1 MSTGSITSELG
12 VTRGDLLPKGGDQ
25 PDRTQI
31 PIDSKLR
38 FLETSTGTPLLHVA
52 VTGLTP
58 PGGFIAKT
66 EYWSRLAPIKSR
78 AITLASFGFTNRPGA
93 PDYPKEFRDWLVGGS
108 VLSTDQEASGQQW
121 TQGIYQPTSPASA
134 LYWAVDPD
142 GPIGRRI
149 GLLVELGSAGEL
161 RNAIWYKMERPQN
174 GLIFQRTPSKV
185 SFAQLFV
192 GDTPSIDPRDIDPQ
206 SAWYYYHGVMRPA

>member
-1 MSTGSITSELG
+1 MSTGLSTGELG
-12 VTRGDLLPKGGDQ
+12 ITRGDLLPKGSDQ
-25 PDRTQI
+25 PDQAQI

-38 FLETSTGTPLLHVA
+38 FVETSTRDPAPPRGRD
-52 VTGLTP
+52 GLDP
-58 PGGFIAKT
+58 PGGYIAKT

-78 AITLASFGFTNRPGA
+78 AITLVSFGFTNRPGT
-93 PDYPKEFRDWLVGGS
+93 PDYPKEFRDRLVGGS
-108 VLSTDQEASGQQW
+108 VLSTGQEASGQQW

-149 GLLVELGSAGEL
+149 GLLVELDSAGEL
-161 RNAIWYKMERPQN
+161 RNAIWYKMDRPQN

-185 SFAQLFV
+185 SFTQLFV

-206 SAWYYYHGVMRPA
+206 SAWYHYHGVMRPA